1 MERGS
6 KTILASH
13 STLQFKRKKYLS
25 HLPNAIPFQWWMIP
39 TNQIVSNNIQLC
51 KKRLRQSHCV
61 NNIWSRVWG
70 QTEINHVHHPWK
82 MKGSRIKEKSQ
93 LGLTSE
99 KCWYP
104 ACSNIAVQLSESFH
118 TNPAKTISLIF
129 FVQCHVLMIFWCATF
144 WNISAIN
151 KMLWNSVRPGGFT
164 DITFNTHNLN
174 IKRSVVALRQW
185 RHVFGSKD
193 VSLDPALV

>member
-1 MERGS
+1 MTTWNLRAIIVEAIFVYFLI
-6 KTILASH
+6 KYQFAS
-13 STLQFKRKKYLS
+13 LLWKEGPKQFW
-25 HLPNAIPFQWWMIP
+25 LPIPHFNLKEKNICLICRMPFRSNDEWFQQ
-39 TNQIVSNNIQLC
+39 TKLFRTTFSFA

-82 MKGSRIKEKSQ
+82 MKGSCIKEKSQ

-118 TNPAKTISLIF
+118 TNPAKTIS
-129 FVQCHVLMIFWCATF
+129 
-144 WNISAIN
+144 
-151 KMLWNSVRPGGFT
+151 
-164 DITFNTHNLN
+164 
-174 IKRSVVALRQW
+174 
-185 RHVFGSKD
+185 
-193 VSLDPALV
+193 

>member
-13 STLQFKRKKYLS
+13 PTLQFKRKKYLS

-82 MKGSRIKEKSQ
+82 MKGSCIKEKSQ

-118 TNPAKTISLIF
+118 TNPAKNCPFNFLCPMSCFNDF
-129 FVQCHVLMIFWCATF
+129 FDVQHSETF
-144 WNISAIN
+144 QQLTKCSEIAFAQ
-151 KMLWNSVRPGGFT
+151 G
-164 DITFNTHNLN
+164 D
-174 IKRSVVALRQW
+174 LRT
-185 RHVFGSKD
+185 
-193 VSLDPALV
+193 